1 MSFYW
6 RPYVPVAQRR
16 AKALKKM
23 EKLQKQGIH
32 VQPVEIEGRTI
43 ARSFWGKAWCDHLE
57 SFSDY
62 DNRLPRGRTYVRN
75 GSVCH
80 LEIKKSRIEAMVS
93 GSELYKVEIAIKPLK
108 SSLWKSIKQL
118 CSGKIGSML
127 ELLQGR
133 LSDHVMSIVTHREQG
148 LMPLPREIS
157 LKCSCPD
164 WAVMCKHVAA
174 VMYGVGSRLDAVPEL
189 LFTLR
194 GVNADEL
201 ITTDM
206 ALPVPSAQSS
216 ENVIADDKI
225 SDIFGIE
232 MDTETAAH
240 PEGEPSIPMKKSRQ
254 SANRKNPQKKT
265 VRIRVV
271 KSQKPKTKP
280 KKAVIKVSLSS
291 KTRKKASST
300 TGTVKK
306 TQKLATIP
314 LQHPT
319 GSSVKKLRKRLGLSV
334 PQFAEQ
340 LGLSSAIIYRW
351 EKSKGRLNLQK
362 RTLNAISQLS
372 QQVESQ

>member
-23 EKLQKQGIH
+23 EKLRKQGIP

-57 SFSDY
+57 SFSDFS
-62 DNRLPRGRTYVRN
+62 NRLPRGRTYVRN

-80 LEIKKSRIEAMVS
+80 LEIKKGRIEAMVS
-93 GSELYKVEIAIKPLK
+93 GSELYQVAVDIKPLK
-108 SSLWKSIKQL
+108 SSHWKSIKQL
-118 CSGKIGSML
+118 CSGMIGSML

-133 LSDHVMSIVTHREQG
+133 LSDHVMSIVTHRHQG
-148 LMPLPREIS
+148 LMPLPKEIS

-206 ALPVPSAQSS
+206 ALPVPSTQSYQ
-216 ENVIADDKI
+216 NIIADDKI

-240 PEGEPSIPMKKSRQ
+240 PEGEPWIPTKKSRQ
-254 SANRKNPQKKT
+254 SASQKNPQKKT
-265 VRIRVV
+265 VRLRVV

-280 KKAVIKVSLSS
+280 KKTVIKVSLRS
-291 KTRKKASST
+291 KTRKKASPT
-300 TGTVKK
+300 IGTVKRI
-306 TQKLATIP
+306 QKLATIP
-314 LQHPT
+314 LQPPT

-340 LGLSSAIIYRW
+340 LEVSSAIIYRW

-372 QQVESQ
+372 QQDFT

>member
-23 EKLQKQGIH
+23 EKLRKKGIH

-80 LEIKKSRIEAMVS
+80 LEIKKGRIEAMVS
-93 GSELYKVEIAIKPLK
+93 GSELYQITVDIKPLK
-108 SSLWKSIKQL
+108 SSLWKSIIQL

-133 LSDHVMSIVTHREQG
+133 LSNHVMSIVTHRDQG

-201 ITTDM
+201 ITAGMT
-206 ALPVPSAQSS
+206 LPVSDTKSAG
-216 ENVIADDKI
+216 NIIADDQI

-232 MDTETAAH
+232 MDTVTAAH
-240 PEGEPSIPMKKSRQ
+240 PEGEPSIPTKKSRQ
-254 SANRKNPQKKT
+254 STSQKNPQKKT
-265 VRIRVV
+265 VRLRVA
-271 KSQKPKTKP
+271 KSQNPKTKP
-280 KKAVIKVSLSS
+280 KKAVIKDSLSS
-291 KTRKKASST
+291 KTLKKASPT
-300 TGTVKK
+300 AGTVKK
-306 TQKLATIP
+306 TPKSSDLSRP
-314 LQHPT
+314 HPT
-319 GSSVKKLRKRLGLSV
+319 GNFVKKLRKRLGLSV

-340 LGLSSAIIYRW
+340 LEVSSAIIYRW
-351 EKSKGRLNLQK
+351 EKIRGRLNLQK
-362 RTLNAISQLS
+362 RTLNEIFRLS

>member
-80 LEIKKSRIEAMVS
+80 LEIKKGRIEAMVS
-93 GSELYKVEIAIKPLK
+93 GSELYQITVDIKPLK
-108 SSLWKSIKQL
+108 SSLWKSIIQL

-133 LSDHVMSIVTHREQG
+133 LSNHVMSIVTHRDQG

-201 ITTDM
+201 ITAGMT
-206 ALPVPSAQSS
+206 LPVSDTKSAG
-216 ENVIADDKI
+216 NIIADDQI

-232 MDTETAAH
+232 MDTVTAAH
-240 PEGEPSIPMKKSRQ
+240 PEGEPSIPTKKSRQ
-254 SANRKNPQKKT
+254 STSQKNPQKKT
-265 VRIRVV
+265 VRLRVA
-271 KSQKPKTKP
+271 KSQNPKTKP
-280 KKAVIKVSLSS
+280 KKAVIKDSLSS
-291 KTRKKASST
+291 KTLKKASPT
-300 TGTVKK
+300 AGTVKK
-306 TQKLATIP
+306 TPKSSDLSRP
-314 LQHPT
+314 HPT
-319 GSSVKKLRKRLGLSV
+319 GNFVKKLRKRLGLSV

-340 LGLSSAIIYRW
+340 LEVSSAIIYRW
-351 EKSKGRLNLQK
+351 EKIRGRLNLQK
-362 RTLNAISQLS
+362 RTLNEIFRLS

>member
-6 RPYVPVAQRR
+6 RPYVPVAQRH

-23 EKLQKQGIH
+23 EKLRKQGIH

-57 SFSDY
+57 SFSDFS
-62 DNRLPRGRTYVRN
+62 NRLPRGRTYVRN

-80 LEIKKSRIEAMVS
+80 LEIKKGRIEAMVS
-93 GSELYKVEIAIKPLK
+93 GSELYQVTIDIKPLK
-108 SSLWKSIKQL
+108 SSLWKSIIQL
-118 CSGKIGSML
+118 CSGKVGSML

-133 LSDHVMSIVTHREQG
+133 LSDHVMSIVTHRDQG
-148 LMPLPREIS
+148 LMPLPKEIS

-174 VMYGVGSRLDAVPEL
+174 AMYGVGSRLDSVPEL

-206 ALPVPSAQSS
+206 AMPVPSAQSS
-216 ENVIADDKI
+216 GNVIADDKI

-232 MDTETAAH
+232 MDTETASH
-240 PEGEPSIPMKKSRQ
+240 PEGEPSIPAKKSRQ
-254 SANRKNPQKKT
+254 SANRKTPRKKA
-265 VRIRVV
+265 VRVRVV

-280 KKAVIKVSLSS
+280 KKAIIKVSLNS
-291 KTRKKASST
+291 KTRKKASPT
-300 TGTVKK
+300 AGTVKK
-306 TQKLATIP
+306 TQKSATIP

-319 GSSVKKLRKRLGLSV
+319 GSFVKKLRKRFGFSV
-334 PQFAEQ
+334 PRFAEQ
-340 LGLSSAIIYRW
+340 LGVSSTIIYRW
-351 EKSKGRLNLQK
+351 EKTKGRLNCQK
-362 RTLNAISQLS
+362 RTLNAITQLY
-372 QQVESQ
+372 QQVESE